1 MARLE
6 ATCLSRDAA
15 PFQEL
20 LRKKGVFKEFYEG
33 EGKFLCISSHDPILS
48 KISGRNRAFSK
59 SVGVGKARDVL

>member
-20 LRKKGVFKEFYEG
+20 LRKEGVFKEFYEG
-33 EGKFLCISSHDPILS
+33 KGKFLCMSSYDPILS
-48 KISGRNRAFSK
+48 RISGSNRAFSK
-59 SVGVGKARDVL
+59 VSWRWEGK